1 MIIAALILSI
11 MALIIAIACLVW
23 LLAKHYSTHQIQ
35 LVSADTYAPLAKP
48 IGADMQEIDQLRD
61 DANDPFSRI

>member
-1 MIIAALILSI
+1 
-11 MALIIAIACLVW
+11 VW